1 MSVELIQNSAISF
14 SVCINNKYNKLDELL
29 LILRAKFNVE
39 VNDGG
44 DLFTIRHFNHE
55 ASNFIKNI
63 GKPILLEQRTEETAQ
78 FVI

>member
-1 MSVELIQNSAISF
+1 MTVELIQNSAISF

-39 VNDGG
+39 VYDGV
-44 DLFTIRHFNHE
+44 DLLTVRHFNQE
-55 ASNFIKNI
+55 ASNFIQNI

-78 FVI
+78 FII